1 MLEIVNVKKE
11 IPSHFESVNKFS
23 DTITI
28 ENRVPYVSLIFP
40 DHKDVNPIIHEL
52 IKNNV
57 CHQTYTGA
65 LSTTPQN
72 GSGNRHIEEIDK
84 LFSWIE
90 DSLSDC
96 VDKLAVNSGSIYN
109 SSPETY
115 KSIYTTSP
123 EAFKNFKIAEYW
135 GMFYPMGSGATSHTH
150 FPYPISFA
158 YYVNVPKGSSPFTL
172 DGEDIS
178 VEDGML
184 IVFAG
189 DMYHEVKK
197 SKCEERSMLSGNVI
211 FVPNIPE
218 QSSWE

>member
-11 IPSHFESVNKFS
+11 IPSQFESVAKFS
-23 DTITI
+23 DTITTEDRI
-28 ENRVPYVSLIFP
+28 SYVSLIFP
-40 DHKDVNPIIHEL
+40 HHKDVNPIIHEL
-52 IKNNV
+52 IKNNI

-109 SSPETY
+109 ASPETY

-123 EAFKNFKIAEYW
+123 EVFKNFKIAEYW

-172 DGEDIS
+172 DGNDIS

>member
-1 MLEIVNVKKE
+1 MPLRNMLEIVNVKRE
-11 IPSHFESVNKFS
+11 IPSQFESVNKFS
-23 DTITI
+23 DTIST
-28 ENRVPYVSLIFP
+28 ENRIPYVSLIFP
-40 DHKDVNPIIHEL
+40 DHKNVNPIIHEL
-52 IKNNV
+52 IKNNI

-65 LSTTPQN
+65 LSTGPQN

-90 DSLSDC
+90 DLLSDC
-96 VDKLAVNSGSIYN
+96 VDKLAVNSGSIY
-109 SSPETY
+109 
-115 KSIYTTSP
+115 TTSP
-123 EAFKNFKIAEYW
+123 EVYKNFKIAEYW

-172 DGEDIS
+172 DGDDIF

-197 SKCEERSMLSGNVI
+197 SKCEERSMISGNVI